1 MDISEHYSL
10 MTKNNNI
17 VADTI
22 KKFLDPTEDFSIT
35 NFKETKDIYK
45 DLITKVALDTD
56 CSEPY
61 GE

>member
-1 MDISEHYSL
+1 

-45 DLITKVALDTD
+45 DLITKVALDTTD
-56 CSEPY
+56 SSDIY